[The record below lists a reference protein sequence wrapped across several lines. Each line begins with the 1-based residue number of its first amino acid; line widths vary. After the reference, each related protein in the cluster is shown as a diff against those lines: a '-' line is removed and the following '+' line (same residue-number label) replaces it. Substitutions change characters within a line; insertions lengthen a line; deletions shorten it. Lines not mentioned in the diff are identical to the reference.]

1 MGKAQ
6 EKLERKER
14 KNEKDLIRNLGR
26 LGLAEHY
33 YANGLYLDE
42 AFFDYWQGN
51 YRVVILER
59 IMVWQELLHKGKI
72 DVIGTNSDE
81 WTRRQGHIKEVL
93 TGEEIQYCQ
102 IRIVEIKSSGVVIDS
117 PGMIAPRTLRL

>member
-1 MGKAQ
+1 
-6 EKLERKER
+6 LELKER
-14 KNEKDLIRNLGR
+14 KKEKDLIRNLDR

-51 YRVVILER
+51 YRVVLLER

-81 WTRRQGHIKEVL
+81 WTRRQEHIKEVL
-93 TGEEIQYCQ
+93 SGEEIEYCQ

-117 PGMIAPRTLRL
+117 PGMISPRTLRL